1 MQLCYFC
8 ELKLNFI
15 GMKQL
20 IIIICLFFLYTNCAQ
35 KTNTYKDEVK
45 QFQYKL
51 NTQYA
56 SAEASPL
63 TEEDLKTFKSLNFF
77 DIDETYKVEATFKLT
92 PNTPVFA
99 MPTTTD
105 RLPLYRKY
113 GIATFTLNG
122 ENLELS
128 LYQHQNTMT
137 SFDAENLLF
146 LPFNDTTNG
155 TTSYGGGRYIDVE
168 IPKKGSNI
176 IVIDFNK
183 SYNPYCAYNYKYS
196 CPIPPRE
203 NDLPVAILAG
213 IKAYDKT
220 H

>member
-1 MQLCYFC
+1 
-8 ELKLNFI
+8 
-15 GMKQL
+15 MKQL
-20 IIIICLFFLYTNCAQ
+20 TIIISLFFLFTNCTH
-35 KTNTYKDEVK
+35 KTITYKDEVE

-56 SAEASPL
+56 SASESPL
-63 TEEDLKTFKSLNFF
+63 TKEDLKTFKSLSFF
-77 DIDETYKVEATFKLT
+77 DIDENYKVEATFEMT

-105 RLPLYRKY
+105 RLPLYQKY
-113 GIATFTLNG
+113 GVATFTLNG
-122 ENLELS
+122 KKLELS
-128 LYQHQNTMT
+128 LYQHQNSMP
-137 SFDAENLLF
+137 SFDDENLLF

-155 TTSYGGGRYIDVE
+155 TTSYGGGRYIDVA
-168 IPKKGSNI
+168 IPEKGSNK

-203 NDLPVAILAG
+203 NDLPIAILAG
-213 IKAYDKT
+213 VKAYDKAP
-220 H
+220 

>member
-1 MQLCYFC
+1 
-8 ELKLNFI
+8 
-15 GMKQL
+15 MKQL
-20 IIIICLFFLYTNCAQ
+20 SIIVCSLFLFTNCIE
-35 KTNTYKDEVK
+35 KTNSFNDEVK

-56 SAEASPL
+56 SASESPL
-63 TEEDLKTFKSLNFF
+63 TAEDLKTFKTLTFF
-77 DIDETYKVEATFKLT
+77 DIDEAYKIEASFELT

-113 GIATFTLNG
+113 GVVTFTLNG

-128 LYQHQNTMT
+128 VYQHQNSMT
-137 SFDAENLLF
+137 SFNNEDQLF
-146 LPFNDTTNG
+146 LPFTDTTNSA
-155 TTSYGGGRYIDVE
+155 TSYGGGRYIDLEVPE
-168 IPKKGSNI
+168 KGSKTI
-176 IVIDFNK
+176 IIDFNK

-203 NDLPVAILAG
+203 NDLPIAILAG
-213 IKAYDKT
+213 VKAYDKA